1 MNRILKKISGR
12 HAKGFTLI
20 ELLVVIA
27 IIGILAGIIL
37 VSLNAARSK
46 GRDASR
52 LEELANIAKAIAVAD
67 NGAGSVSLGCFTGVS
82 VTSCS
87 GVSGL
92 NQFAD
97 PGGSTTACIKTATAS
112 CEYANVVPPWA
123 IGTAGVT
130 QAPGSASVASL
141 SGNYEICGYLE
152 NGNSSLP
159 GSGTANMAYVSTAT
173 STPSAGCP

>member
-52 LEELANIAKAIAVAD
+52 LEELSNIAKAIAVAD
-67 NGAGSVSLGCFTGVS
+67 NGAGSVSLGC
-82 VTSCS
+82 
-87 GVSGL
+87 
-92 NQFAD
+92 
-97 PGGSTTACIKTATAS
+97 STTANVGVDTCTGIPGLSQFVDPGVTAPGTACIRTATAS
-112 CEYANVVPPWA
+112 CE
-123 IGTAGVT
+123 
-130 QAPGSASVASL
+130 
-141 SGNYEICGYLE
+141 
-152 NGNSSLP
+152 
-159 GSGTANMAYVSTAT
+159 
-173 STPSAGCP
+173 